1 MSRKVGV
8 YFKSQTTN
16 LQERLEP
23 VHLSEVQTGDD
34 RKGDRHGELP
44 QVGLHLLLFTFYF
57 TNFLCGQEHAVV
69 SSSHQSKPLGKY
81 DFAVNEN
88 SLNE

>member
-23 VHLSEVQTGDD
+23 VQMSQVQTGDH
-34 RKGDRHGELP
+34 RKGDGHGELP
-44 QVGLHLLLFTFYF
+44 QVGLRLLFFTFYLAY
-57 TNFLCGQEHAVV
+57 FLCGQGFAVV
-69 SSSHQSKPLGKY
+69 SSRHQSKPVGRYDLSVNKY
-81 DFAVNEN
+81 
-88 SLNE
+88 LLK